1 MTLYS
6 KCTDSGPSTKVKPF
20 QNISLYRFLSCLPCL
35 DSCSVGNR
43 SDMSDAAEEAMDSS
57 AVSEEEVEDQ
67 QEPSQ
72 EDQTSPNKRG
82 SKISAVGEIIEGKR
96 AKKTVERLDF
106 QAPKQREKLKIGDG
120 SGDKL
125 GDIPRTSYQIT
136 KMKPADLKPLHA
148 ILFDRPGKMALIK
161 KNLRLF
167 NGFAFDADSEQF
179 AKKRE
184 KLLKNSNFTNSKL
197 KVVCSVL
204 DLEKKGTHSD
214 LVDRIL
220 TFLTAPKNSGKRLP
234 VKKKR
239 KSKKKLSGDDSMV
252 KKKNK
257 TKTASSSSSPKKSKT
272 GSKSKAI
279 VMDSSSDEDDDEED
293 EKAGASAEAEGSD
306 AEEKPSEKEEEEQSD
321 KSEESAEES
330 KSSRGS
336 KRARTPAKKTGLP
349 KKRSKKEVSDESES
363 DSDADEKPRKKK
375 AAAAKPAAKTK
386 KADSSSHRRNNTAE
400 DSSDDDEPLIKMVK
414 KGPSDEQLKETVQ
427 SLLKEANLEEMTM
440 KQICQRVSLPASC
453 VTMVTDAEQ
462 CGQVFDTYPEHDLS
476 TKKDFI
482 KQTVK
487 SLIT

>member
-1 MTLYS
+1 
-6 KCTDSGPSTKVKPF
+6 
-20 QNISLYRFLSCLPCL
+20 
-35 DSCSVGNR
+35 
-43 SDMSDAAEEAMDSS
+43 MSDAAEEAMDSS

-148 ILFDRPGKMALIK
+148 ILFDRPGKMATIK

-239 KSKKKLSGDDSMV
+239 KSKKKLSGDDSMA

-306 AEEKPSEKEEEEQSD
+306 AEEKPSEKEEEEQS
-321 KSEESAEES
+321 EESAEEES

-336 KRARTPAKKTGLP
+336 KRARTPAKKTGPP

-363 DSDADEKPRKKK
+363 DADSDVDEKPRKKK

-386 KADSSSHRRNNTAE
+386 KADSSSHRRNNTNTAE

-440 KQICQRVSLPASC
+440 KQICQRV
-453 VTMVTDAEQ
+453 
-462 CGQVFDTYPEHDLS
+462 FDTYPEHDLS

>member
-1 MTLYS
+1 
-6 KCTDSGPSTKVKPF
+6 
-20 QNISLYRFLSCLPCL
+20 
-35 DSCSVGNR
+35 
-43 SDMSDAAEEAMDSS
+43 MSDAAEEAMDSS

-67 QEPSQ
+67 QEQSQ

-321 KSEESAEES
+321 KSEESAEEVVS

-440 KQICQRVSLPASC
+440 KQICQRV
-453 VTMVTDAEQ
+453 
-462 CGQVFDTYPEHDLS
+462 FDTYPEHDLS

>member
-1 MTLYS
+1 
-6 KCTDSGPSTKVKPF
+6 
-20 QNISLYRFLSCLPCL
+20 
-35 DSCSVGNR
+35 
-43 SDMSDAAEEAMDSS
+43 MSDAAEEAMDSS

-148 ILFDRPGKMALIK
+148 ILFDRPGKMATIK

-239 KSKKKLSGDDSMV
+239 KSKKKLSGDDSMA

-306 AEEKPSEKEEEEQSD
+306 AEEKPSEKEEEEQS
-321 KSEESAEES
+321 EESAEEEVS

-336 KRARTPAKKTGLP
+336 KRARTPAKKTGPP

-363 DSDADEKPRKKK
+363 DADSDVDEKPRKKK

-386 KADSSSHRRNNTAE
+386 KADSSSHRRNNTNTAE

-440 KQICQRVSLPASC
+440 KQICQRV
-453 VTMVTDAEQ
+453 
-462 CGQVFDTYPEHDLS
+462 FDTYPEHDLS

>member
-1 MTLYS
+1 M
-6 KCTDSGPSTKVKPF
+6 STV
-20 QNISLYRFLSCLPCL
+20 
-35 DSCSVGNR
+35 V
-43 SDMSDAAEEAMDSS
+43 EEVMDSS

-67 QEPSQ
+67 QEASQ
-72 EDQTSPNKRG
+72 EEPPSPNKSS
-82 SKISAVGEIIEGKR
+82 SKISAAGEIVEGKR

-106 QAPKQREKLKIGDG
+106 QAPKQKEKLRIGDG

-125 GDIPRTSYQIT
+125 GDIPRTGYQIT

-148 ILFDRPGKMALIK
+148 ILFDRPGKMATLK

-167 NGFAFDADSEQF
+167 NGFPFDADSEQYT
-179 AKKRE
+179 KKRE

-197 KVVCSVL
+197 KVVCGVL

-220 TFLTAPKNSGKRLP
+220 TFLIAPKNSGKRLP

-239 KSKKKLSGDDSMV
+239 KSKKKLSGDDSNAKT
-252 KKKNK
+252 KKKSK
-257 TKTASSSSSPKKSKT
+257 PKPSSSSSSPKKSKA

-306 AEEKPSEKEEEEQSD
+306 TEDKPSEKEEDQSD
-321 KSEESAEES
+321 KSEESADEEEEEEEES
-330 KSSRGS
+330 PKASRGKSAAKKSSPV
-336 KRARTPAKKTGLP
+336 KRQRTPAKKTGPP
-349 KKRSKKEVSDESES
+349 KKRARKEVSAES
-363 DSDADEKPRKKK
+363 DSDGDSEADEKPKRKKT
-375 AAAAKPAAKTK
+375 ASAKPAAKTK
-386 KADSSSHRRNNTAE
+386 KADSSSNSKSNTKTE
-400 DSSDDDEPLIKMVK
+400 DSSDDDEPLIKMIK
-414 KGPSDEQLKETVQ
+414 KAPTDEQLKETVQ

-440 KQICQRVSLPASC
+440 KQICQRV
-453 VTMVTDAEQ
+453 
-462 CGQVFDTYPEHDLS
+462 FDTYPDHDLTS
-476 TKKDFI
+476 KKDYI

>member
-1 MTLYS
+1 
-6 KCTDSGPSTKVKPF
+6 
-20 QNISLYRFLSCLPCL
+20 
-35 DSCSVGNR
+35 
-43 SDMSDAAEEAMDSS
+43 MSDAVEEAMDSS

-148 ILFDRPGKMALIK
+148 ILFDRPGKMATIK

-239 KSKKKLSGDDSMV
+239 KSKKKLSGDDSTA
-252 KKKNK
+252 KKKKK

-321 KSEESAEES
+321 KSEESAEEEVS

-336 KRARTPAKKTGLP
+336 KRARTPAKKTGPP

-363 DSDADEKPRKKK
+363 DADSDVDEKPRKKK

-386 KADSSSHRRNNTAE
+386 KADSSSHRRNNTNTAE

-440 KQICQRVSLPASC
+440 KQICQRV
-453 VTMVTDAEQ
+453 
-462 CGQVFDTYPEHDLS
+462 FDTYPEHDLS

>member
-321 KSEESAEES
+321 KSEESAEEVVS

-440 KQICQRVSLPASC
+440 KQICQRV
-453 VTMVTDAEQ
+453 
-462 CGQVFDTYPEHDLS
+462 FDTYPEHDLS